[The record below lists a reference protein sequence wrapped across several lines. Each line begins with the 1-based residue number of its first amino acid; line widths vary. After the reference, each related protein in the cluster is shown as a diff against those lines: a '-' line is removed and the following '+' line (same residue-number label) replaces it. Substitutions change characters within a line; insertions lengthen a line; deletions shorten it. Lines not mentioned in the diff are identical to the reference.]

1 MSGNA
6 ILQFRND
13 FLPAHA
19 RIYSRSFDPDPAQ
32 IVDLVAHQSDKR
44 GNDKANPFHRQCRN
58 LEGDRFA
65 ASRRHQAERVSSGT
79 DGMDNILL

>member
-1 MSGNA
+1 MPEYTA
-6 ILQFRND
+6 VALMR
-13 FLPAHA
+13 
-19 RIYSRSFDPDPAQ
+19 DPAQ